1 MELKSKQRS
10 YLRSLA
16 NTLTPIFQV
25 GKDGLTETMCDEIHA
40 AIEKR
45 ELIKVRVLP
54 GGDMNAKET
63 AALMAE
69 AMPDINV
76 VQVLGNVITLF
87 GRAKEEKNRKIELP
101 TK

>member
-1 MELKSKQRS
+1 
-10 YLRSLA
+10 
-16 NTLTPIFQV
+16 
-25 GKDGLTETMCDEIHA
+25 
-40 AIEKR
+40 
-45 ELIKVRVLP
+45 
-54 GGDMNAKET
+54 MNAKET